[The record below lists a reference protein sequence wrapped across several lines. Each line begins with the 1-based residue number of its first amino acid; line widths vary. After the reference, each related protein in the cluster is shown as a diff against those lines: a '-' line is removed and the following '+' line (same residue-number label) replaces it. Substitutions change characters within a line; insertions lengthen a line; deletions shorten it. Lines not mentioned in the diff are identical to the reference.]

1 MGIFDSVNFFWSH
14 RSWPLLNFSS
24 FSGKCAT
31 TLVSGDA
38 LLMRLQGYA
47 PSPFFGN
54 VFLPARSISLFRKS
68 TCLLKI

>member
-1 MGIFDSVNFFWSH
+1 LIGISDSINFFWSH

-47 PSPFFGN
+47 PSPFWQCFLARAFYFTFLGN
-54 VFLPARSISLFRKS
+54 QRVF
-68 TCLLKI
+68 

>member
-1 MGIFDSVNFFWSH
+1 MGIFDSFNFFWSH

-38 LLMRLQGYA
+38 LFNALARLCTITIFLVMFSC
-47 PSPFFGN
+47 PRVLFHFLGN
-54 VFLPARSISLFRKS
+54 QRVF
-68 TCLLKI
+68 